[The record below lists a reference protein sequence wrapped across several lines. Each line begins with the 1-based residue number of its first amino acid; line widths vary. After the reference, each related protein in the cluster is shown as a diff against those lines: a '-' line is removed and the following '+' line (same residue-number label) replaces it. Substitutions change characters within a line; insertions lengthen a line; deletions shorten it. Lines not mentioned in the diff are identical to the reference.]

1 MLAWSQLK
9 LEKSKESGELFARLL
24 AEHADSPLVPDA
36 SMRLAELQVAAGDPA
51 AARKALESVLEKLQ
65 DPALDDA
72 EHLYGD
78 VLVAEKDWKTLIA
91 FSEEQLEKRAE
102 SKRKYLIHFRIG
114 LAAKAVGLL
123 DRAEAE
129 FKQTIALT
137 QTIEAAKAQFNLGA
151 LEHQQKNYT
160 AAAKQFLRVEM
171 LYDYEDLAPKSLYH
185 AVEAFQQAG
194 PNSNRR
200 MALYKK
206 KLAEKYPQSDWNKK
220 AQDLDPPA
228 SEGDK

>member
-1 MLAWSQLK
+1 VIPDPRVDID
-9 LEKSKESGELFARLL
+9 RL
-24 AEHADSPLVPDA
+24 

-51 AARKALESVLEKLQ
+51 AARKALESVLDKLK

-72 EHLYGD
+72 EHLYAD
-78 VLVAEKDWKTLIA
+78 VLVAQKDWKSVIT
-91 FSEEQLEKRAE
+91 FSEGQVERRAE

-129 FKQTIALT
+129 FKNTIAQT

-151 LEHQQKNYT
+151 VQHTRKNYS

-185 AVEAFQQAG
+185 AVESFQQAG
-194 PNSNRR
+194 PESGRR

-206 KLAEKYPQSDWNKK
+206 KLTEKYPQSEWTKK
-220 AQDLDPPA
+220 AQQLAPP
-228 SEGDK
+228 EGDK